1 VTGRQAA
8 ILGGAV
14 GLTISAVILAL
25 VWWGVSGIL
34 FVGSVDLASVFWPS
48 FFLLTTNWHSS
59 VPGATITLLAIAI
72 NCLIYALLALALWAA
87 VRSIFARWSR
97 SGARS

>member
-1 VTGRQAA
+1 M
-8 ILGGAV
+8 
-14 GLTISAVILAL
+14 GLTFSAVILAL
-25 VWWGVSGIL
+25 VWWGVSGVL

-48 FFLLTTNWHSS
+48 FFLLTTGWQSS
-59 VPGATITLLAIAI
+59 APGAVITLCAIAI

-97 SGARS
+97 SGM

>member
-1 VTGRQAA
+1 MTGRQAA

-14 GLTISAVILAL
+14 GLTVSAVILAL
-25 VWWGVSGIL
+25 VWSGVSGVL

-48 FFLLTTNWHSS
+48 FFLLTTGWHSS
-59 VPGATITLLAIAI
+59 VPGAVIILCALAI

-87 VRSIFARWSR
+87 ARNISARWSR
-97 SGARS
+97 SGA